1 MWHTRKKSVRKI
13 SVSAKDFYWHRPL
26 YVHTRGGALIKLLG
40 FQTGPAF
47 SRQED
52 SIMRLANLKRA
63 IAIVTLVASI
73 LVVGAWMAQDSK
85 GSAGQSQPATPA
97 DGHTIHVTAP
107 HVVAGK
113 VMGPYHHYCKVLSP
127 EPVIECLCY
136 RSSDSGARLEQ
147 VEYIIAKSITRT
159 GAVSLAD
166 WNKNWHD
173 HKQEIATGRVQ
184 VHDLPPDKAKEVA
197 DLVSTTDGIIFH
209 VWSHDDKV
217 PSANVVIAQSVGH
230 VNLTQAEFRQSAQGS
245 SAAKATGRQ

>member
-1 MWHTRKKSVRKI
+1 MRF
-13 SVSAKDFYWHRPL
+13 AKLRRVL
-26 YVHTRGGALIKLLG
+26 V
-40 FQTGPAF
+40 
-47 SRQED
+47 
-52 SIMRLANLKRA
+52 
-63 IAIVTLVASI
+63 LVAMAGCVFA
-73 LVVGAWMAQDSK
+73 LGAWVAQDSK
-85 GSAGQSQPATPA
+85 ESAASQAATPA

-136 RSSDSGARLEQ
+136 SSNDPGARLEQ
-147 VEYIIAKSITRT
+147 VEYIISKSITRT

-166 WNKNWHD
+166 WNQNWHD

-184 VHDLPPDKAKEVA
+184 VHDLPTDKAKEVA

-217 PSANVVIAQSVGH
+217 PSGSVIIAQSVGH
-230 VNLTQAEFRQSAQGS
+230 VHLTQAELKQGAQESA
-245 SAAKATGRQ
+245 AAKASSK